1 MDNRSIKENILKLR
15 EERKLT
21 QEHVA
26 DIMGITSNAY
36 WGIETG
42 KTQLISKR
50 IFQIAKIFDVSV
62 NDIIYGHDIEKE
74 ILTKFL
80 EENQGKYEKEKASA
94 IKDLQSEIE
103 SLKAQ
108 LHDKEKIIRLME
120 EVGVR
125 K

>member
-26 DIMGITSNAY
+26 DIMNITSNAY

-42 KTQLISKR
+42 QTRLISKR
-50 IFQIAKIFDVSV
+50 VFQIAKVFDVSV
-62 NDIIYGHDIEKE
+62 TEIICGQGLEQE
-74 ILTKFL
+74 ILSKFL
-80 EENQGKYEKEKASA
+80 EESQAKYEREKASA
-94 IKDLQSEIE
+94 IKDLQAEIE
-103 SLKAQ
+103 SLKLQ
-108 LHDKEKIIRLME
+108 LQDKEKIIRLME

-125 K
+125 S

>member
-15 EERKLT
+15 EDRKLT

-36 WGIETG
+36 WSIETG

-80 EENQGKYEKEKASA
+80 EENQTRYEKEKASA
-94 IKDLQSEIE
+94 IKDLQAEIE

>member
-36 WGIETG
+36 WSIETG

-80 EENQGKYEKEKASA
+80 EENQTRYEKEKASA
-94 IKDLQSEIE
+94 IKDLQAEIE

-125 K
+125 N

>member
-36 WGIETG
+36 WSIETG

-74 ILTKFL
+74 ILAKFL
-80 EENQGKYEKEKASA
+80 EENQTRYEKEKASA
-94 IKDLQSEIE
+94 IKDLQAEIE

-125 K
+125 N

>member
-62 NDIIYGHDIEKE
+62 
-74 ILTKFL
+74 
-80 EENQGKYEKEKASA
+80 Q
-94 IKDLQSEIE
+94 
-103 SLKAQ
+103 
-108 LHDKEKIIRLME
+108 
-120 EVGVR
+120 
-125 K
+125 

>member
-36 WGIETG
+36 WSIETG

-50 IFQIAKIFDVSV
+50 IFQIAKIFEVSV

-80 EENQGKYEKEKASA
+80 EENQTRYEKEKASA
-94 IKDLQSEIE
+94 IKDLQAEIE

-125 K
+125 S